1 MKILKMFL
9 LISAVSCQC
18 FYENKLWWKGAKSTL
33 PVKIYGL
40 EYGEEPSPNSE
51 CGYHQTNCTRCEC
64 FESKG
69 KLWLGTKPSN
79 PTSSECGLDQC
90 EKCP

>member
-9 LISAVSCQC
+9 LILAVSCQC

-51 CGYHQTNCTRCEC
+51 CGYNQTNCTRCEC